1 MYSNAVAPFVYLVN
15 LNCDGVFSDNGFLM
29 MPEKGYDIT
38 FTTLG
43 FDDIG
48 ICLDGIKI
56 RTVHDTYSNKL
67 Y

>member
-1 MYSNAVAPFVYLVN
+1 MAPFVYLVS

-43 FDDIG
+43 SDDVNIA
-48 ICLDGIKI
+48 ICLDGIKV
-56 RTVHDTYSNKL
+56 RTVRDTYSNKS